1 MSHFD
6 VVKDIKGKEYLVFD
20 SSELYDES
28 QIGNKLEDFE
38 ILGKL
43 GKGAFG
49 EVFKV
54 LSKLNNKVYAMKRI
68 DLKKLRE
75 KAEKKYNEDLQ
86 NAKLN
91 DYKIDENWLKKL
103 EKTKNDP
110 IRLAFNETEYLK
122 DLNHPHIIKYYSHFK
137 EGDSY
142 LYIIIEFARNGDLQ
156 RIINANKVL
165 NKYLKEEELWNIF
178 LQCMDALSYIHSMG
192 VIHRDIKPENLFI
205 DSNMSIKLGDFGV
218 SAVNNNDEDNRYL
231 NAQYNPFKQKENLM
245 CHGTYVGTEE
255 FMAEEVKTANEY
267 DQRVDVYSMGI
278 SFFSLCFFY
287 LPKYY
292 IKKNIN
298 QEERIKL
305 IENNYN
311 KDTHYS
317 KELLNIIA
325 LMLEEPN
332 KRKASKEIYDKIKD
346 EYSKKYIKNS
356 SIDSI
361 VRCLYSLIPLT
372 QEFLQFSQQ
381 EEIKNMPVTDAYIQ
395 CLLSVIDTNFSETW
409 NNSINYFRQILST
422 ENPKLQGT
430 KEIEPRFVFAF
441 LLAKLHKELSH
452 MTKQSE
458 NSENKKEKP
467 NKYLIISGEEECKT
481 SKLEMML
488 KFVNEFSSNF
498 KSFISDQFLGLMK
511 SKNICNICKLNNYSF
526 SSFFF
531 VTFNLE
537 NILKNDNKISI
548 LNLEEQFK
556 KQNNDVKI
564 DNIYCNKCLNK
575 TKHKC
580 FKKFYSFPNFLI
592 ISIQRGIT
600 YNYKTPINISEQLDL
615 SQYVELEYS
624 KKKYNL
630 VSFLERI
637 DDDGNERFFSVLRHQ
652 KDWYKCEGIDI
663 NGIGPISNY
672 KSNGDI
678 IMMFYMY
685 EN

>member
-38 ILGKL
+38 ILGRL

-75 KAEKKYNEDLQ
+75 KAEKEYNEDLQ

-245 CHGTYVGTEE
+245 CHGTSVGTME
-255 FMAEEVKTANEY
+255 FMAEEIKKANEY

-287 LPKYY
+287 LPNNK
-292 IKKNIN
+292 IKNNIN
-298 QEERIKL
+298 QEER
-305 IENNYN
+305 
-311 KDTHYS
+311 
-317 KELLNIIA
+317 LN
-325 LMLEEPN
+325 
-332 KRKASKEIYDKIKD
+332 
-346 EYSKKYIKNS
+346 
-356 SIDSI
+356 
-361 VRCLYSLIPLT
+361 
-372 QEFLQFSQQ
+372 
-381 EEIKNMPVTDAYIQ
+381 
-395 CLLSVIDTNFSETW
+395 
-409 NNSINYFRQILST
+409 
-422 ENPKLQGT
+422 
-430 KEIEPRFVFAF
+430 
-441 LLAKLHKELSH
+441 
-452 MTKQSE
+452 
-458 NSENKKEKP
+458 
-467 NKYLIISGEEECKT
+467 
-481 SKLEMML
+481 
-488 KFVNEFSSNF
+488 
-498 KSFISDQFLGLMK
+498 
-511 SKNICNICKLNNYSF
+511 
-526 SSFFF
+526 
-531 VTFNLE
+531 
-537 NILKNDNKISI
+537 
-548 LNLEEQFK
+548 
-556 KQNNDVKI
+556 
-564 DNIYCNKCLNK
+564 
-575 TKHKC
+575 
-580 FKKFYSFPNFLI
+580 
-592 ISIQRGIT
+592 
-600 YNYKTPINISEQLDL
+600 
-615 SQYVELEYS
+615 
-624 KKKYNL
+624 
-630 VSFLERI
+630 
-637 DDDGNERFFSVLRHQ
+637 
-652 KDWYKCEGIDI
+652 
-663 NGIGPISNY
+663 
-672 KSNGDI
+672 
-678 IMMFYMY
+678 
-685 EN
+685 